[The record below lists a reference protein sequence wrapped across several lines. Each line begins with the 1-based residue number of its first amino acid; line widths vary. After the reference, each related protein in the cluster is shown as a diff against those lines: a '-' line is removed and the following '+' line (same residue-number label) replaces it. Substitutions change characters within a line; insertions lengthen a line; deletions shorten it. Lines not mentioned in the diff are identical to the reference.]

1 MVTVRFPST
10 RLLVAGGCAAAI
22 AAAPMI
28 AIAMGGMAA
37 SAPAARTV
45 ADCTGGGISA
55 NLYQAGTPVGG
66 SCTSTPFG
74 SGGGAPSE
82 GLLSTCA
89 NVPGCLSQALYG
101 PGNVQVPN
109 VDTTVHQSQ

>member
-10 RLLVAGGCAAAI
+10 RLLVAGGCAAAV

-28 AIAMGGMAA
+28 AIAVGA

-45 ADCTGGGISA
+45 ADCVGGGINA

-66 SCTSTPFG
+66 NCSSTPF
-74 SGGGAPSE
+74 STGGGAPSE
-82 GLLSTCA
+82 GVLSACSGI
-89 NVPGCLSQALYG
+89 PGCLSQAMYG
-101 PGNVQVPN
+101 PGAVQVPN

>member
-28 AIAMGGMAA
+28 AIAIGGMTA
-37 SAPAARTV
+37 SGPAARTV
-45 ADCTGGGISA
+45 ADCVGGGINA
-55 NLYQAGTPVGG
+55 NLYQAGTPVSG
-66 SCTSTPFG
+66 SCSSTPF
-74 SGGGAPSE
+74 STGGGAPSE
-82 GLLSTCA
+82 GVLSACSGL
-89 NVPGCLSQALYG
+89 PGCLSQALYG

-109 VDTTVHQSQ
+109 RDTTVHQSQ